1 MNRTIIEIIASAGS
15 TFAFGILFN
24 LKGKK
29 LIAASIG
36 GVIGWIIYIYFKHNG
51 TSEPGAFF
59 LSSIGI
65 TIYSEIIARVL
76 KTPVTSTLI
85 ASLIPLVPGSGIYFT
100 MSYFVENKIPE
111 ATQRGIDTL
120 LVTIAI
126 TLHSHKF
133 ITKLE
138 GIIRLI
144 KKLEIE
150 KEGKNNSLFKFLKIY
165 IDSFQNNFHHFH

>member
-1 MNRTIIEIIASAGS
+1 MQRLFIEILASAGS
-15 TFAFGILFN
+15 TLAFGVLFN

-36 GVIGWIIYIYFKHNG
+36 GAIGWIIFICFKYNG
-51 TSEPGAFF
+51 TSEPGSFF
-59 LSSIGI
+59 LSAVGI

-100 MSYFVENKIPE
+100 MFYFVQNKIQE
-111 ATQRGIDTL
+111 ATQKGVDTL

-126 TLHSHKF
+126 TVGIVMVSTFSQIYYK
-133 ITKLE
+133 IRRYSKINKKIKLK
-138 GIIRLI
+138 R
-144 KKLEIE
+144 KK
-150 KEGKNNSLFKFLKIY
+150 
-165 IDSFQNNFHHFH
+165 